1 MWIAI
6 ERLQQGESLNKQ
18 DVKTNLFWE
27 FSKFTLRDGESVESY
42 YSKFYKMIN
51 EINEVNEIYAKKIA
65 TNANP
70 LALVTPVQQWVPT
83 GKIFTSSTTKV
94 DSEPPHVQEVTESSS
109 RNVDNSNMHKF
120 YQRHESDYQWT
131 KNHSLEQV
139 RGNISKLVQ
148 TRRQLE
154 TNLEM
159 CICTLTVST
168 VKPKHINEAM
178 ADHTWIETMSKELP
192 KRYAQEDGIDFE
204 ESFAIVAPLEAFQIF
219 IAYVAHKSFTIYQMD
234 VKTTYFNV
242 TLKEDV
248 YVAHPDELR
257 KALYGLK
264 QALRA

>member
-1 MWIAI
+1 MMSVDNNTSGLAPQ
-6 ERLQQGESLNKQ
+6 LQKTSDHNRSELKVHDHNNKPSSL
-18 DVKTNLFWE
+18 
-27 FSKFTLRDGESVESY
+27 
-42 YSKFYKMIN
+42 I
-51 EINEVNEIYAKKIA
+51 
-65 TNANP
+65 
-70 LALVTPVQQWVPT
+70 
-83 GKIFTSSTTKV
+83 
-94 DSEPPHVQEVTESSS
+94 QEVAESSS
-109 RNVDNSNMHKF
+109 RNVDNSNMHKL

-168 VKPKHINEAM
+168 VKPKNLNEAM
-178 ADHTWIETMSKELP
+178 ADHTWIETMPKELP
-192 KRYAQEDGIDFE
+192 KRYAQEDGINFE
-204 ESFAIVAPLEAFQIF
+204 ESFAIVARLEAFQIF
-219 IAYVAHKSFTIYQMD
+219 IAYVAHKSFPIYQMD

-248 YVAHPDELR
+248 YVTHPDELR

-264 QALRA
+264 QALRAWTSDPPVPTRYLHKPGR